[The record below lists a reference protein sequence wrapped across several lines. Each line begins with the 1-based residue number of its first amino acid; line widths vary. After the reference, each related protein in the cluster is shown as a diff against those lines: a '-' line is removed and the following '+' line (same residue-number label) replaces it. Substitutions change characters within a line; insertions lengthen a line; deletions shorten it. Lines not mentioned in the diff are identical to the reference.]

1 MWSKAG
7 LAKAAR
13 MNKTAA
19 ARMRLP
25 RAAAGTYPS
34 PAISSSR
41 RFAAPRGFPAPARGS
56 MVTGPAAARAMNG
69 KKVSRIVA
77 GGVIGG
83 AAVGTFRN
91 NSGPAA
97 DKVRSRP
104 TGVYGF

>member
-7 LAKAAR
+7 LARAAK
-13 MNKTAA
+13 MNATAT

-25 RAAAGTYPS
+25 RAAAGTYRS
-34 PAISSSR
+34 PAIAASR
-41 RFAAPRGFPAPARGS
+41 RLPAPRGFAPPARGT
-56 MVTGPAAARAMNG
+56 MVNGPARAMNG
-69 KKVSRIVA
+69 KKISRIVA
-77 GGVIGG
+77 GGVVGG

-97 DKVRSRP
+97 DRVRSRP